1 VSAIAA
7 KKKRPTASCCQSAT
21 RMVRLGGHVQS
32 GTRRVAQKIRQA
44 GRVVSQEMVRRWR
57 ANGGGLWIASSIRST
72 PRGQRLD
79 EAIPVLTRD
88 PLTTAESFVGA
99 SKTAEALSS
108 LRCRTGHE
116 SQLAIAVIVVAD
128 AVTRHADTALTRPI
142 EVGTLLGSLACAQ
155 AVSAGFVQAE
165 TMQAAEPKSADR

>member
-1 VSAIAA
+1 
-7 KKKRPTASCCQSAT
+7 
-21 RMVRLGGHVQS
+21 MVRLGGHV
-32 GTRRVAQKIRQA
+32 
-44 GRVVSQEMVRRWR
+44 VSHEMVRRWR
-57 ANGGGLWIASSIRST
+57 ANGWRPLDREQHPLDAARAA
-72 PRGQRLD
+72 LD

-88 PLTTAESFVGA
+88 PLTTAESFIGA